1 MLLGPELGISN
12 IEALDRMVF
21 QIDGMFHEYENLRLT
36 DDEVAPVFA
45 ERAEVLSVEEV
56 LEERKKPEEVVKN
69 VEDTADDKKV
79 SQEEEMV
86 SPKIAVEEMNVG
98 EESAPVVDNHP
109 VKVEEKGFF
118 KNAFKSISKLIKEKL
133 TEIKNNIFGENN
145 DSSSGDTSSNATST
159 TTSSSGTEKKSQ
171 SGQENNMFGPQVD
184 LDLKAANEN
193 VGKVT
198 ESGKG
203 ENTIDEK

>member
-1 MLLGPELGISN
+1 M
-12 IEALDRMVF
+12 
-21 QIDGMFHEYENLRLT
+21 
-36 DDEVAPVFA
+36 
-45 ERAEVLSVEEV
+45 
-56 LEERKKPEEVVKN
+56 
-69 VEDTADDKKV
+69 
-79 SQEEEMV
+79 
-86 SPKIAVEEMNVG
+86 
-98 EESAPVVDNHP
+98 
-109 VKVEEKGFF
+109 
-118 KNAFKSISKLIKEKL
+118 IKEKL